1 MRALLL
7 LMLAPVLA
15 GTAHAQQV
23 ACPPGQE
30 PVELSELAGQV
41 PTRVYLDAIEQMD
54 EVTVDVFDGAL
65 PVMTAEVHGVGQYE
79 VLAPPGEYWLRLAV
93 AGHEVSSELVRFGP
107 GSWPLDFRL
116 PALPLEPVPVARR

>member
-1 MRALLL
+1 MRALFA

-15 GTAHAQQV
+15 GAAQAEEPACTPAH
-23 ACPPGQE
+23 E
-30 PVELSELAGQV
+30 SVELSELGGQV
-41 PTRVYLDAIEQMD
+41 PTRVYLDALEQMN
-54 EVTVDVFDGAL
+54 EVTIDVFDGAL
-65 PVMTAEVHGVGQYE
+65 PVMTAEVQGVGQYV

-116 PALPLEPVPVARR
+116 PALPFEPVPVARR